1 MSDLKQQLE
10 EIYKNNF
17 IGEMLTSIDIVMI
30 HDEYL
35 EYEAGK
41 VWLTEGG
48 VELKTED
55 KVISFTYES
64 EPDIQFTIIESD
76 LLPYVNQFDYY
87 SIEPESEDFYAVFEQ
102 PITNL
107 DIHWI
112 KLIETDYKGD
122 LISEEEFPVGF
133 IFTFEDG
140 ATLQIASVESKISA
154 DTLEFSSLT
163 YTLEGAILVSFN
175 RIFEIKD

>member
-1 MSDLKQQLE
+1 MSELKQQLE
-10 EIYKNNF
+10 EIYKSNF
-17 IGEMLTSIDIVMI
+17 IGETLTSIDIKMI

-35 EYEAGK
+35 EYETGK

-55 KVISFTYES
+55 KVVSFTYES
-64 EPDIQFTIIESD
+64 EPEIQFTIIESD
-76 LLPYVNQFDYY
+76 LLPYVDQFDYY
-87 SIEPESEDFYAVFEQ
+87 SIEPESDDYYSVFEQ
-102 PITNL
+102 TITDL
-107 DIHWI
+107 QVHWI
-112 KLIETDYKGD
+112 KLLETDYKGD
-122 LISEEEFPVGF
+122 VLSEEDFPVGF